1 MVDVSIII
9 VCMNRPDN
17 LYPCLES
24 IRRTTLKVTYE
35 VMVVAYLYDPEG
47 LAKAREDFPWV
58 TFIESN
64 EIRGFSENNNLALR
78 CAKGRFCFILNDDT
92 ELPGPTVDMLVEDF
106 GALPEGTAIVSPTLL
121 NADGSLQLRGR
132 PPYPARHYVLQQWHL
147 FSEPIDNTAGQKPV
161 ATVAGRKL
169 YRSWN
174 ITGAAFLIPTELFRE
189 LGWFDERFFFT
200 PEDIALG
207 TLACRKGYSLYVDTS
222 AQVVHKWRTTA
233 SRIMCA
239 IRPAAVR
246 GSLMHFSDFRNWKYL
261 LLAVPVW
268 LAEFSKRVKAA
279 FVQLLHPSPVHR
291 TELQT
296 FRNITRN
303 IFTRRTPKE
312 IFINYYEKL
321 RNG

>member
-47 LAKAREDFPWV
+47 LSKAREDFPWV

-78 CAKGRFCFILNDDT
+78 RAKGRFCFILNDDT

-106 GALPEGTAIVSPTLL
+106 WALPEGTAIVSPTLL
-121 NADGSLQLRGR
+121 NADGSLQLCGR

-147 FSEPIDNTAGQKPV
+147 FSEPIDNTAGQEPA

-246 GSLMHFSDFRNWKYL
+246 GSLMHFSHFRNWKYL